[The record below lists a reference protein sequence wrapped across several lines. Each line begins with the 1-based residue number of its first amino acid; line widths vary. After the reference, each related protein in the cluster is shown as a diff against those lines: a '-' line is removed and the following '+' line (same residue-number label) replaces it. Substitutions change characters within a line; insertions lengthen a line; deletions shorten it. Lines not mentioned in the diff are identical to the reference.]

1 MKRFPVSSGQ
11 QDDSQEMQFDEVDQ
25 LSRFQRRLDA
35 IKVDRRQALM
45 IFGAVGGAAGLAA
58 CGSSNNNKNNNNTA
72 APSAAASSA
81 ASAAASSAATKAA
94 TSAAPAGG
102 SPAAGGTPAAF
113 VGPQKPPASVKLAA
127 TQNFRYAMDAE
138 PSSFDFNI
146 NLYCQG
152 DAAVLAN
159 LAQFSPDLQ
168 PVPDIAT
175 SWEPSQNGAVW
186 TFHLRKDSKWSDG
199 APVTAHDYD
208 YSYRRQ
214 MNPASKAPYASFLYD
229 IKNAQAYNTGKL
241 PDDSTLGIK
250 VIDDYTIEF
259 TMEAPAA
266 YWPALMAYSAAAPA
280 YKPAVDKFGEKWTEA
295 ANMVCNGPYKLTTW
309 DHDKQVVMTRND
321 GYWNAKNVTLQTI
334 TRPIIAPD
342 SQLQAYDAGQLDY
355 VQRIGP
361 ADYGRYT
368 GDATLAKQIVKY
380 FLDGT
385 WYLVPEADKK
395 PFDTLQVRQA
405 MAHAIDRDAIVK
417 NVLKGLGQSAYT
429 FIPPGTPGFNPSTYD
444 ENTKYDPTAAKAL
457 LKGTPYEGGKN
468 WPAITLSQRTESD
481 NEKNA
486 GDAIIQM
493 LGDNLGMTNIQHEI
507 ADQKDVYPRM
517 YQRKLQLIWIRW
529 YEDYPDQND
538 EQNLVF
544 WSQAGGANGH
554 RQAWHDDNYDKLIV
568 AAKSETDTTKRT
580 QMYYQADQILAQQAG
595 AIFVY
600 YPQNAAVLKP
610 NFAGMPKDAKGNYT
624 PSWNIFVRMYDYLYQ
639 TA

>member
-1 MKRFPVSSGQ
+1 VSTEH
-11 QDDSQEMQFDEVDQ
+11 QDEQPLEFDEVEQ
-25 LSRFQRRLDA
+25 LERFQRRLDV

-58 CGSSNNNKNNNNTA
+58 CGSSNNKNNSNNNA
-72 APSAAASSA
+72 AKPSASAAASSA

-94 TSAAPAGG
+94 TAAAGG

-113 VGPQKPPASVKLAA
+113 VGPQKPPASVKVAA
-127 TQNFRYAMDAE
+127 TQNFRYAIDQE
-138 PSSFDFNI
+138 PSSFDFNKD
-146 NLYCQG
+146 LYCNG
-152 DAAVLAN
+152 DAAVFAQLC
-159 LAQFSPDLQ
+159 QFSTDLQ

-175 SWEPSQNGAVW
+175 SWEPSQGGAVW
-186 TFHLRKDSKWSDG
+186 TFHLRNDSKWSDG
-199 APVTAHDYD
+199 SPVTAMDYD

-214 MNPASKAPYASFLYD
+214 MNPATKAPYASFLYD

-250 VIDDYTIEF
+250 VIDPQTIQF
-259 TMEAPAA
+259 TLEAPAA
-266 YWPALMAYSAAAPA
+266 YWPALMAYAAAAPA
-280 YKPAVDKFGEKWTEA
+280 NKGAVDKFGDKWTEA
-295 ANMVCNGPYKLTTW
+295 ANIVCNGPFKLTTW
-309 DHDKQVVMTRND
+309 DHDKQIVMTRND
-321 GYWNAKNVTLQTI
+321 GYWNAKNISLNTV

-342 SQLQAYDAGQLDY
+342 SQVQAFDAGQIDW
-355 VQRIGP
+355 VSRVGP
-361 ADYGRYT
+361 ADYTRYT
-368 GDATLAKQIVKY
+368 GDATLSKQVIKY

-429 FIPPGTPGFNPSTYD
+429 FIPPGTPGFNP
-444 ENTKYDPTAAKAL
+444 NKYDANTSFNPQMAKDL

-468 WPAITLSQRTESD
+468 WPPITLTQRTESD

-493 LGDNLGMTNIQHEI
+493 LGDNLGMTNIQHEVG
-507 ADQKDVYPRM
+507 DSKDVYNRM

-544 WSQAGGANGH
+544 WSKAGGDSGH
-554 RQAWHDDNYDKLIV
+554 RQAWHDDQYDQIIV
-568 AAKSETDTTKRT
+568 AAKSETDPQKRT

-600 YPQNAAVLKP
+600 YPQNAGVLKP
-610 NFAGMPKDAKGNYT
+610 NIGGMPKDSNGNYT
-624 PSWNIFVRMYDYLYQ
+624 PAWNIFVRMYDYLYQ